1 MTQRIRRDDNLPL
14 TPAALVARLR
24 DRAVVEGRCAAD
36 GLGTRVVRHEPTA
49 DGVLVTVAT
58 ALPVDWL
65 PAVVR
70 SRLTADPT
78 VERTEEW
85 TTSGDD
91 AVSPLH
97 FDFPGMPVS
106 GTGSARLTP
115 TPGGSHLTVEV
126 DVTVD
131 VPFVGGLVEGAVAP
145 RVGAALDAESA
156 FYRTLG
162 DHTDGGTPPPRPAGN
177 TGR

>member
-1 MTQRIRRDDNLPL
+1 MTQRIRRDDDLPL
-14 TPAALVARLR
+14 SPEGLVDRLR
-24 DRAVVEGRCAAD
+24 DRAVVEARGAAD

-65 PAVVR
+65 PTVVR
-70 SRLTADPT
+70 GRLTADPT

-85 TTSGDD
+85 TVGPGG
-91 AVSPLH
+91 AASPLR
-97 FDFPGMPVS
+97 FDFSGMPV
-106 GTGSARLTP
+106 TGSGLARLTP

-131 VPFVGGLVEGAVAP
+131 VPVVGALVEGAVAP
-145 RVGAALDAESA
+145 RVVAALDAEAA
-156 FYRTLG
+156 FYRSLG
-162 DHTDGGTPPPRPAGN
+162 APDADR
-177 TGR
+177 

>member
-1 MTQRIRRDDNLPL
+1 MPQHIRRDDELPL
-14 TPAALVARLR
+14 SPAALVERLR
-24 DRAVVEGRCAAD
+24 DPAVVEGRSAAD
-36 GLGTRVVRHEPTA
+36 GLGTRVVEHEATA
-49 DGVLVTVAT
+49 DGVRIVVAT

-70 SRLTADPT
+70 GRLTQDPT

-85 TTSGDD
+85 TVGSDGAT
-91 AVSPLH
+91 SPLH
-97 FDFPGMPVS
+97 FDFPGMPVT
-106 GTGSARLTP
+106 GTGAARLTP
-115 TPGGSHLTVEV
+115 TPGGAHLTVEV

-131 VPFVGGLVEGAVAP
+131 VPLVGGLVEGAVAP

-162 DHTDGGTPPPRPAGN
+162 APDTDR
-177 TGR
+177 